1 MWCRIMKGMRQRAG
15 RGCREGVRRG
25 KKNKTEFVMTEEI
38 ASQLHYSARM
48 SLSDLVG
55 QMNDL
60 RDESTMKRLTIK
72 AVEQMLLDEGLFE

>member
-1 MWCRIMKGMRQRAG
+1 
-15 RGCREGVRRG
+15 
-25 KKNKTEFVMTEEI
+25 MTEEI
-38 ASQLHYSARM
+38 AARLHYAEKM

-72 AVEQMLLDEGLFE
+72 AVDQMLLTAENGGK